1 MRPRL
6 AGLDTVGR
14 WTVLGFTIAKSGD
27 VHIAYQV
34 IGSGAIDLVLI
45 PGLFSNIDHHWEE
58 PGFARFLR
66 RLASFTRLIL
76 VDPRGTWL
84 SDGRSTI
91 PRWRSRSTRSSA
103 CRTL

>member
-1 MRPRL
+1 VDGPR
-6 AGLDTVGR
+6 VQY
-14 WTVLGFTIAKSGD
+14 AKSGD

-66 RLASFTRLIL
+66 RLASFTRLMSSIREGRGSPIDRNIIL
-76 VDPRGTWL
+76 
-84 SDGRSTI
+84 
-91 PRWRSRSTRSSA
+91 RWRSRPTTSSA
-103 CRTL
+103 CWTL